1 MEQMYCKGCGIKMNL
16 KKTKNVIFI
25 FFLSLLTLCLFD
37 TGIVKASTL
46 PAKYSMDLDFNA
58 NTKTLTGSE
67 EVTIKNSTGT
77 SLKDIVFHL
86 YPDSYN
92 KKETMPSQVGI
103 IGTKDLT
110 EAQKG
115 DIYIN
120 KVLVNEKNVKFTQD
134 DQILKI
140 SLDEAFKRNGNIK
153 IFISFKLKLPMGTS
167 RLGYMDNDYSLT
179 NWYPILSMY
188 DNKEN
193 KWDENTFNVV
203 GESNYSDIADYNVN
217 LKVPKDYVVAS
228 TGEEN
233 EKSSDENSK
242 IMNLNAN
249 NVRDFVIIMS
259 PNYKVL
265 SKEIDRIKVNIY
277 YLTKEDDNDN
287 STAQDVLDSAVSA
300 VQFFS
305 QQFGKYPYDEL
316 DLMESH
322 LSGGA
327 MEYPQ
332 IIQMPIYPE
341 KILSSKSNDQ
351 YISGLYEN
359 SFISQ
364 AAVHEVGHQWWYV
377 TVGNNEFKEPF
388 LDESLATFST
398 AYYFE
403 KTEGEY
409 SQNGILNMIPT
420 YSNENMGTLSSQYKF
435 PSIGSGVDKF
445 DDDSNGAGYVL
456 VIYGKGPLLIEDLRK
471 RVGDTVFL
479 DIMQTYF
486 KEYKFKNSS
495 IEGFLSVVEKKAG
508 KNVSD
513 TIKASLNS
521 DNYTAEN
528 LKLTDEQIEKLANEQ
543 YKNMLKNLE
552 KNNGLIL
559 GSLQLRVLNGEKALL
574 VKPSNLTTDEKESLD
589 GIIKTMTLNSNIS
602 VKEDKDLTD
611 NDIKNNNIILL
622 GNPWNNKVFDSMKN
636 DLPILVTKH
645 TISCNSFSFKSEDI
659 NGAFTIKNPKN
670 DDKLMLVFF
679 WTKDNSFY
687 TDLNLVTN
695 SQFTISIEN
704 KQFFSGKF

>member
-1 MEQMYCKGCGIKMNL
+1 MNFKKM
-16 KKTKNVIFI
+16 KNVVFT
-25 FFLSLLTLCLFD
+25 FSLSLFAICFFS
-37 TGIVKASTL
+37 ISIAKAAAL

-58 NTKTLTGSE
+58 SSKTLTGSE
-67 EVTIKNSTGT
+67 EVNIKNSTGT
-77 SLKDIVFHL
+77 NLKDLVFHL

-103 IGTKDLT
+103 SDTKNLT

-115 DIYIN
+115 DISID
-120 KVLVNEKNVKFTQD
+120 KVLVNGKNVTFTQD
-134 DQILKI
+134 NQILKI
-140 SLDEAFKRNGNIK
+140 TLNEAFKSNEDIK
-153 IFISFKLKLPMGTS
+153 IYVGFKLKLPMGTS

-188 DNKEN
+188 DDKEN

-203 GESNYSDIADYNVN
+203 GESNYSDMADYNVN

-228 TGEEN
+228 TGKES
-233 EKSSDENSK
+233 EKSSEKDSK
-242 IMNLNAN
+242 VMNLNAS
-249 NVRDFVIIMS
+249 NVRDFVIMMS

-265 SKEIDRIKVNIY
+265 SKEIDGIKVNSY
-277 YLTKEDDNDN
+277 YIVKEGEDDN
-287 STAQDVLDSAVSA
+287 STAQGVLDSAVGA
-300 VQFFS
+300 VKFFS

-332 IIQMPIYPE
+332 IIQMPMYPQ
-341 KILSSKSNDQ
+341 KISSSKNNEASM
-351 YISGLYEN
+351 SASYEN
-359 SFISQ
+359 SFISE

-388 LDESLATFST
+388 LDESLTAFST

-409 SQNGILNMIPT
+409 SQNSIMRMISL
-420 YSNENMGTLSSQYKF
+420 YSNKNMGRFASQYKF

-445 DDDSNGAGYVL
+445 AADSTGSAYGM

-471 RVGDTVFL
+471 KVGDTVFL

-495 IEGFLSVVEKKAG
+495 IEGFLSVIEKKAG

-513 TIKASLNS
+513 DIKASLNS

-528 LKLTDEQIEKLANEQ
+528 LKLTDEQIQKMADEQ
-543 YKNMLKNLE
+543 YKDRLKDLE

-559 GSLQLRVLNGEKALL
+559 GSLQLKVLNGEKAII
-574 VKPSNLTTDEKESLD
+574 VKPSNLSEDENKSLEN
-589 GIIKTMTLNSNIS
+589 ITKARVFSNSNVS

-611 NDIKNNNIILL
+611 NDIKNNNIILI

-636 DLPILVTKH
+636 DLPILVTKDS
-645 TISCNSFSFKSEDI
+645 ISCNSFSFKSENV
-659 NGAFTIKNPKN
+659 NGAFTVKNPKN
-670 DDKLMLVFF
+670 DSKLMLVLF
-679 WTKDNSFY
+679 WTKDNSLY
-687 TDLNLVTN
+687 TGLDLVTN
-695 SQFTISIEN
+695 SQFTISIDN
-704 KQFFSGKF
+704 KQFFNGKF

>member
-1 MEQMYCKGCGIKMNL
+1 MNC
-16 KKTKNVIFI
+16 KKTKNVMLTL
-25 FFLSLLTLCLFD
+25 FLSIFTMCFLNTS
-37 TGIVKASTL
+37 IAEAASL
-46 PAKYSMDLDFNA
+46 PAKYNMDLDFNA
-58 NTKTLTGSE
+58 STKTLTGSE

-77 SLKDIVFHL
+77 NLKDLVFHL

-103 IGTKDLT
+103 VSTKDLT
-110 EAQKG
+110 ETQKG
-115 DIYIN
+115 DISID
-120 KVLVNEKNVKFTQD
+120 KVLVNGKIVQFTQD
-134 DQILKI
+134 NQILKMN
-140 SLDEAFKRNGNIK
+140 LDEAFKSNEDIK
-153 IFISFKLKLPMGTS
+153 IYVEFKLKLPMVTS

-188 DNKEN
+188 DTKEN

-203 GESNYSDIADYNVN
+203 GESNYSDVADYNVN

-228 TGEEN
+228 TGKEN
-233 EKSSDENSK
+233 EKSSEKDSK
-242 IMNLNAN
+242 IMNLNAT
-249 NVRDFVIIMS
+249 NVRDFVIMMS

-265 SKEIDRIKVNIY
+265 SKEIDGIKVNSY
-277 YLTKEDDNDN
+277 YIAKKGEDDN
-287 STAQDVLDSAVSA
+287 STAQGVLDSAVGA

-332 IIQMPIYPE
+332 IIQMPMYPE
-341 KILSSKSNDQ
+341 KIPNSKNNASDM
-351 YISGLYEN
+351 SASYEN
-359 SFISQ
+359 SFISE

-388 LDESLATFST
+388 LDESLTAFST

-403 KTEGEY
+403 KAEGEY
-409 SQNGILNMIPT
+409 SQNSIMRMISL
-420 YSNENMGTLSSQYKF
+420 YSNENMGKFASQYKF

-445 DDDSNGAGYVL
+445 ANDSTGSGYGL

-471 RVGDTVFL
+471 KVGDPVFL

-495 IEGFLSVVEKKAG
+495 IEGFLSVIEKKAG

-513 TIKASLNS
+513 DIKASLNS
-521 DNYTAEN
+521 NNYTAEN
-528 LKLTDEQIEKLANEQ
+528 LKLTDEQIKKMADEQ
-543 YKNMLKNLE
+543 YKDRLKNLE

-559 GSLQLRVLNGEKALL
+559 GSLQLKILNGEKAII
-574 VKPSNLTTDEKESLD
+574 VKPSTLSTDEKESLSNITKN
-589 GIIKTMTLNSNIS
+589 GIFSNSNIS
-602 VKEDKDLTD
+602 LKEDKDLTD
-611 NDIKNNNIILL
+611 NDIKSNNIILL
-622 GNPWNNKVFDSMKN
+622 GNPWNNKIFDSMKN
-636 DLPILVTKH
+636 DLPILVTKDA
-645 TISCNSFSFKSEDI
+645 ISSNNFSFKSENL

-670 DDKLMLVFF
+670 DKKLMLVLF
-679 WTKDNSFY
+679 WTKDNSLY
-687 TDLNLVTN
+687 TDLNLFTN
-695 SQFTISIEN
+695 SQFTISIDN
-704 KQFFSGKF
+704 KQFFNGKF

>member
-1 MEQMYCKGCGIKMNL
+1 MNF
-16 KKTKNVIFI
+16 KKPKNII
-25 FFLSLLTLCLFD
+25 LISFLTLLTLCLFK

-46 PAKYSMDLDFNA
+46 PAKYNMDLNFNA

-67 EVTIKNSTGT
+67 EVTIKNNTGT
-77 SLKDIVFHL
+77 SLNDIVFHL

-92 KKETMPSQVGI
+92 KKETMPSLVGI
-103 IGTKDLT
+103 AGMEDLT
-110 EAQKG
+110 ESQKG
-115 DIYIN
+115 DIYIT
-120 KVLVNEKNVKFTQD
+120 KVIMNEKDVKFTQD

-140 SLDEAFKRNGNIK
+140 SLNEAFGINKNIK
-153 IFISFKLKLPMGTS
+153 ISISFKLKLPMGTS

-193 KWDENTFNVV
+193 KWDENVFNIV
-203 GESNYSDIADYNVN
+203 GESNYSDIADYNIN

-228 TGEEN
+228 TGEEK
-233 EKSSDENSK
+233 EQSSDENSK
-242 IMNLNAN
+242 IMNLNASS
-249 NVRDFVIIMS
+249 VRDFVIIMS

-265 SKEIDRIKVNIY
+265 SKEIDGIKVNSY
-277 YLTKEDDNDN
+277 YLAKEGYSDN
-287 STAQDVLDSAVSA
+287 STAEDVLNSAVGA

-305 QQFGKYPYDEL
+305 QQFGKYPYNEL

-332 IIQMPIYPE
+332 IIQMPTYPE
-341 KILSSKSNDQ
+341 KIPSSNNDQ
-351 YISGLYEN
+351 YISSLYED

-364 AAVHEVGHQWWYV
+364 AAVHEVSHQWWYV

-409 SQNGILNMIPT
+409 SQNGILNMIPA
-420 YSNENMGTLSSQYKF
+420 YSNESIGALSSQYKF

-445 DDDSNGAGYVL
+445 DDDVNGTAYIM

-495 IEGFLSVVEKKAG
+495 IEGFLSVIEKKAG
-508 KNVSD
+508 KNVND
-513 TIKASLNS
+513 IIKASLNS
-521 DNYTAEN
+521 DNYIAEN

-543 YKNMLKNLE
+543 YRNMLRNLE
-552 KNNGLIL
+552 ENNGLIL
-559 GSLQLRVLNGEKALL
+559 GSLQLRILNGEKALL
-574 VKPSNLTTDEKESLD
+574 VKPSNLATDEKESLD
-589 GIIKTMTLNSNIS
+589 NIIKTMTSNSNIS
-602 VKEDKDLTD
+602 IKEDKDVTD
-611 NDIKNNNIILL
+611 EDIKNNNIILF
-622 GNPWNNKVFDSMKN
+622 GNPWNNKVFDSMKD
-636 DLPILVTKH
+636 DLPILLTKN
-645 TISCNSFSFKSEDI
+645 TTSCDNFSFKNENI

-670 DDKLMLVFF
+670 DNKLMLVFF

-687 TDLNLVTN
+687 TDLNLITN
-695 SQFTISIEN
+695 SQFTISIDN
-704 KQFFSGKF
+704 KQFFNGRF